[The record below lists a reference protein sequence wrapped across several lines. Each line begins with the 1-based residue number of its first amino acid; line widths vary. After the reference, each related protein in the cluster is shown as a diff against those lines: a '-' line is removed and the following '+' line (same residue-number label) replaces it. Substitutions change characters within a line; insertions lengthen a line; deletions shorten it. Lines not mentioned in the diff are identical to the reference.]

1 MNNSQDW
8 SLGARCPILVAYGG
22 SHTQS
27 SFFRPVIIFMLVVHI
42 LTCPFTVILN
52 LLVMVAVKVKARLRA
67 NKSNTLLATL
77 ASTDFI
83 AGLFVQPI
91 FIAKSIAT
99 LLDKPFRQVCLL
111 LVVTRGITSLLN
123 SVSLFHLTLISG
135 ERFLAINR
143 PFAYI
148 NLVSSSRL
156 LFASALTWP
165 VAIISHI
172 SFVSQNPAVSI
183 YVCNLLNLV
192 AVLFILFCHIAV
204 YRETFRHKKRITA
217 LQVTRKERENFKRE
231 KRAHKLTAIIFVT
244 LILCFL
250 SSVVLRIIIFN
261 RVSEMT
267 EDTLQIIGDL
277 SLSVILLNSFL
288 NPIIY
293 SLRMKQFRD
302 SFRELLC
309 KTVGRVGA
317 EEPSIVNKPGVTG
330 ERGTLRQIAKAPSR
344 TEMSSK
350 TVNEI

>member
-8 SLGARCPILVAYGG
+8 SFMAQCRFFVSDGE
-22 SHTQS
+22 SHIQS
-27 SFFRPVIIFMLVVHI
+27 SFFRPVIIFMIVVHV
-42 LTCPFTVILN
+42 LSCPLTVILN
-52 LLVMVAVKVKARLRA
+52 LLVMVAVKVKSRLRA
-67 NKSNTLLATL
+67 NKSNILLATL
-77 ASTDFI
+77 ASTDFV

-111 LVVTRGITSLLN
+111 LAVTRGITCCLS
-123 SVSLFHLTLISG
+123 SVSLFHLTLISS

-143 PFAYI
+143 PFAHI

-172 SFVSQNPAVSI
+172 SLVSQNPAVSI
-183 YVCNLLNLV
+183 YASNLLNLV
-192 AVLFILFCHIAV
+192 AVLLILFCHVAV
-204 YRETFRHKKRITA
+204 FRETFRHKKRIAA
-217 LQVTRKERENFKRE
+217 LQVTQEERENFKKE
-231 KRAHKLTAIIFVT
+231 KKAYKLTAIIFAA

-250 SSVVLRIIIFN
+250 SSVVLRIIIFKG
-261 RVSEMT
+261 VSEMSK
-267 EDTLQIIGDL
+267 DTAQIIGDL

-309 KTVGRVGA
+309 KTVKRVGA
-317 EEPSIVNKPGVTG
+317 EEPAVVNKPGG
-330 ERGTLRQIAKAPSR
+330 ERETLRQMATAASK

-350 TVNEI
+350 TVTEI